1 MIKSMTGFGQ
11 GSAEGDT
18 FKVRVDIRSVNNR
31 FLDVHVRLPQ
41 EFASLE
47 LTIKK
52 QAQAALHRGRVD
64 ITIAVEQMK
73 EATFQINRPL
83 VAGYLAALSDM
94 KKEFGLEGD
103 PSLELIAKL
112 PGALQVSQDVSQLDE
127 LLTAGII
134 AAVSQA
140 LVALSEMRLVE
151 GQELAAELKSRL
163 DMIEKQLPTVESEA
177 ARLPGIYRER
187 LQKRLQEL
195 HAGSQVDETRVAQ
208 ESIMLADR
216 SDISEEIARLKS
228 HISQMRDVV
237 HADEEVG
244 KRIDFILQ
252 EMNREANTILSKA
265 SDIAISDAAIIIKT
279 EVEKMREQGQNVE

>member
-11 GSAEGDT
+11 GSAEGDA

-31 FLDVHVRLPQ
+31 FLDVHVRMPQ
-41 EFASLE
+41 EFSSLE

-64 ITIAVEQMK
+64 ITIAVEQTK

-83 VAGYLAALSDM
+83 VAGYLAALSEM
-94 KKEFGLEGD
+94 KREFGLEGD

-112 PGALQVSQDVSQLDE
+112 PGALQVSQDVNQLDE
-127 LLTAGII
+127 SLSAGVI

-151 GQELAAELKSRL
+151 GQELANELKSRL
-163 DMIEKQLPTVESEA
+163 DMIEKQLPTIESEA

-195 HAGSQVDETRVAQ
+195 AAGAHVDETRVAQ

-228 HISQMRDVV
+228 HITQMRDVV